1 MLIQR
6 INDAYLKSFALR
18 NVSAAS
24 RLRLFGV
31 LCLFLYAS
39 SAFGQDVNLSTTI
52 PANVPGL
59 ATKTYYD
66 GAETIGRVGHE
77 AILRRDILH
86 QIKKIAHTQYLEEI
100 EKLPEDE
107 REKHRKEYK
116 EGILQQF
123 LASDAFYSQVLDNH
137 IRKLLFYND
146 YIVSRPKEQVQEQSK
161 QLEQEFNS
169 KVVPEL
175 EEQFNCK
182 SVRDLEKYFEEEIG
196 SNFEQEKR
204 IFLQHTL
211 GELWMGFN
219 LGEEDFT
226 PTLSDL
232 KRYYEANL
240 DVYRTQTQTRWQA
253 MTVYFGIK
261 RSRADALRKLAHM
274 GNAVQNAPT
283 QKQEAMFAQVCRVD
297 SEDPFAERGGYRDWT
312 MRGSLRSKVVEDAI
326 FSEALP
332 VGEMSKILEDPD
344 QGSLTI
350 VRIVEREKERTK
362 NFAEVQEEVR
372 EKLINDRKEA
382 MEKKYE
388 EKLSERFS
396 IEIYAITPEERER
409 CFRSANRTETSAT
422 GRAIY

>member
-1 MLIQR
+1 M
-6 INDAYLKSFALR
+6 
-18 NVSAAS
+18 
-24 RLRLFGV
+24 
-31 LCLFLYAS
+31 
-39 SAFGQDVNLSTTI
+39 
-52 PANVPGL
+52 PGL

-66 GAETIGRVGHE
+66 GAETIARVGHE

-86 QIKKIAHTQYLEEI
+86 QIKKIAHSQYLEEI
-100 EKLPEDE
+100 AKLPEEE
-107 REKHRKEYK
+107 REKHKKEYK
-116 EGILQQF
+116 EGILKQF
-123 LASDAFYSQVLDNH
+123 LSSDALYSQILDNH

-161 QLEQEFNS
+161 QLEKEFFS
-169 KVVPEL
+169 KVVPQL
-175 EEQFNCK
+175 EEEYSCN

-240 DVYRTQTQTRWQA
+240 DEYRTQAQIRWQA
-253 MTVYFGIK
+253 MTVYFGVK
-261 RSRADALRKLAHM
+261 RSKSDALRKLAHM
-274 GNAVQNAPT
+274 GNAVQNASL
-283 QKQEAMFAQVCRVD
+283 KDQESLFAQVCRVD

-312 MRGSLRSKVVEDAI
+312 SRGSLRSQVIEDAI
-326 FSEALP
+326 FSDSLP
-332 VGEMSKILEDPD
+332 VGVMSKILEDAD

-350 VRIVEREKERTK
+350 VRIVEREKERLK

-388 EKLSERFS
+388 ERLSERFS
-396 IEIYAITPEERER
+396 IEIYALTPEERER
-409 CFRSANRTETSAT
+409 CFRSANRAETSAT
-422 GRAIY
+422 GRAVY